1 MFDICGPYVTHSLLT
16 LVSHRNRCEG
26 DMADAGHS
34 HVSRMPPMCFTFSSS
49 TVHACFSRGS
59 HVVQLG
65 HMWFSH
71 GSHGRDVTQGWLTH
85 CSEVADIRL
94 RRGGHVTQAC
104 LTHYAVAFCTWLTH
118 DLRVAQGLLVRGP
131 RVGARCFRLGWHM
144 TQTLP
149 TRHSGI
155 QTHYPRMADM
165 CFLPGLHVLHVW
177 LTRDSLVADTWLPTS
192 QTWLARGSRMA

>member
-1 MFDICGPYVTHSLLT
+1 GGSCVFRAWVPGVSGEADTGLRRGCHMTQAVIAHYPCTADI
-16 LVSHRNRCEG
+16 REG

-94 RRGGHVTQAC
+94 RRGGHVTQA
-104 LTHYAVAFCTWLTH
+104 
-118 DLRVAQGLLVRGP
+118 
-131 RVGARCFRLGWHM
+131 
-144 TQTLP
+144 
-149 TRHSGI
+149 
-155 QTHYPRMADM
+155 
-165 CFLPGLHVLHVW
+165 
-177 LTRDSLVADTWLPTS
+177 
-192 QTWLARGSRMA
+192 